1 MPLGLKSAL
10 TIACLLSL
18 GLWAQDKKALNEDQ
32 NARSLEGIVTDAASN
47 PVNSAIVQLKDLKT
61 QAIRSYI
68 THEDG
73 KYHFAGLS
81 TSTDYEVRASTS
93 GGKSSSTKRLTTF
106 DTKKTAVI
114 DLKLK

>member
-1 MPLGLKSAL
+1 MRRLLMAF

-18 GLWAQDKKALNEDQ
+18 ALAGQEKKALNEDQ
-32 NARSLEGIVTDAASN
+32 NARSLEGIVTNAASN
-47 PVNSAIVQLKDLKT
+47 PVNGAIVQLKDLKT

-81 TSTDYEVRASTS
+81 TTSDYEVKASTS
-93 GGKSSSTKRLTTF
+93 GGESSPTKRLSTF